1 MPPSVATTL
10 ATKHLHE
17 QGSLVLFDDAKFESL
32 VRAKDF
38 LAALRYVKQHTT
50 AEESRRDLEQ
60 RRRETPAKLMPKS
73 SVHLL
78 QWMLA
83 EDALLVAMG
92 LPGGPAIPESLRE
105 SSADE
110 AMAEIYELDRLVLE
124 GASSMLFQRSRD
136 FVSRLKKIRE
146 TGVFAPTDE
155 CSTPDALMEL
165 LGQVGGELKRKRE
178 LAEAVRAADTSVEAQ
193 LAEAARVSELEARC
207 ESMAASLARGDAL
220 SAEQAASVHEM
231 RAERD
236 AIRAERD
243 AVLVREAEGYSR
255 ALLLQERLERMQEQ
269 VAKLK
274 EENAALRVRVADVG
288 SAEPR

>member
-1 MPPSVATTL
+1 M
-10 ATKHLHE
+10 
-17 QGSLVLFDDAKFESL
+17 
-32 VRAKDF
+32 RAKDF

-92 LPGGPAIPESLRE
+92 LPGEPWKSESA
-105 SSADE
+105 ADE
-110 AMAEIYELDRLVLE
+110 AMAEIYEIDRLCLK
-124 GASSMLFQRSRD
+124 GASSMLWQKSRD
-136 FVSRLKKIRE
+136 GVSRLEKIRE

-155 CSTPDALMEL
+155 CSTADALMEL

-193 LAEAARVSELEARC
+193 LAEAARVSELEAAK
-207 ESMAASLARGDAL
+207 AARRRRRRRRWRARWRRRRRRRRPRRRRRRRRRACRRSRRSRGGGGPARRRTGTERHPPPTE
-220 SAEQAASVHEM
+220 AKAAK
-231 RAERD
+231 
-236 AIRAERD
+236 
-243 AVLVREAEGYSR
+243 LSR
-255 ALLLQERLERMQEQ
+255 AARR
-269 VAKLK
+269 
-274 EENAALRVRVADVG
+274 R
-288 SAEPR
+288 